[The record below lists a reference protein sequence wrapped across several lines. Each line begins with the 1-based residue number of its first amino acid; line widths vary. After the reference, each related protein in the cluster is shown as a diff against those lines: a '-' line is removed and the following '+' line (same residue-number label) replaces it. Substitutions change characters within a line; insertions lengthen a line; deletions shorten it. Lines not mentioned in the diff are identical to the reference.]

1 MRRHFYVAL
10 LVLHGVTG
18 CGGSLPSKSTT
29 AKHPHDLRNRNGAA
43 ASQRRYPVCC
53 PATPDDESASQSSKG
68 APCERFAELQEEYAN
83 VTAKR
88 VLVGK
93 ATYYSDRLSGQAMAN
108 GELYRPD
115 CAHAAHRTLP
125 FGTIVR
131 VRPMK
136 SRDCAKQSRAGC
148 TGNDRSVVVRI
159 SDRGPFGNNGRIIDV
174 SYSAARTLGLIR
186 EGVMDVQVEVLESPE

>member
-1 MRRHFYVAL
+1 MAL
-10 LVLHGVTG
+10 LALHGVPA
-18 CGGSLPSKSTT
+18 CGGTLQSKGTA
-29 AKHPHDLRNRNGAA
+29 AKHPHDLRNRKGTA
-43 ASQRRYPVCC
+43 ASQHRYPVCC
-53 PATPDDESASQSSKG
+53 PATSDDESVAQTPPDS
-68 APCERFAELQEEYAN
+68 PCERFAELQEEYAH
-83 VTAKR
+83 VAAKR

-115 CAHAAHRTLP
+115 CAHAAHRSLP
-125 FGTIVR
+125 FGTVVR
-131 VRPMK
+131 VRPLK
-136 SRDCAKQSRAGC
+136 SRDCTKQSRASC
-148 TGNDRSVVVRI
+148 TASDRSVVVRI